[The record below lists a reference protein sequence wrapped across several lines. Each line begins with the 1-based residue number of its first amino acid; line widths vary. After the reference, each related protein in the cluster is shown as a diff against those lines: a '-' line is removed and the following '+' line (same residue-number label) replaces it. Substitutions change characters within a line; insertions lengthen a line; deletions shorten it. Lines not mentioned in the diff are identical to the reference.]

1 VSWSLS
7 NRVTT
12 RTEGANITNL
22 ISAEPGLL
30 GLASQSNSVEE
41 SILNKAIVAK
51 KEPTEAIAVEM
62 TLSLGQREPNLH
74 WSETKTEQTFDA
86 LIEEGKLE
94 EFESTKYQPTQ
105 KLSNVG

>member
-1 VSWSLS
+1 MS

-62 TLSLGQREPNLH
+62 TLSLGHRG
-74 WSETKTEQTFDA
+74 S
-86 LIEEGKLE
+86 LIFIG
-94 EFESTKYQPTQ
+94 Q
-105 KLSNVG
+105 KPKRNRLSMH

>member
-62 TLSLGQREPNLH
+62 TFSLGRRG
-74 WSETKTEQTFDA
+74 S
-86 LIEEGKLE
+86 LIFIG
-94 EFESTKYQPTQ
+94 Q
-105 KLSNVG
+105 KPKRNRLSMH